1 MIYTLNSFINLI
13 EVNFADNHLGIRSF
27 NYGFY
32 DDLTMFA
39 TKDEQ
44 YAKMYIVINDIDHLD
59 NSVSQYNI
67 RVYFIDLLEND
78 NDNQNDV
85 LSDQLSIS
93 RDFINWCRLNE
104 DSFTVLN
111 TPTSVP
117 VRSIASDYIGG
128 WYTDISL
135 EVPIEGSDCSIP
147 FTGVTGSTI
156 GCPTLTVSLSDNVI
170 NPNDSITITATAN
183 SGFIPTSYQFLLL
196 DGTIT
201 ILAQQTG
208 NTFTWTANVPE
219 DSYDIYVLATDG
231 ITNVFDSQSINVATS

>member
-44 YAKMYIVINDIDHLD
+44 YAKMYIVINDIDHLE
-59 NSVSQYNI
+59 NSISQYNI

-135 EVPIEGSDCSIP
+135 EVPIEGSDCAIP

-156 GCPTLTVSLSDNVI
+156 VCQIFDVLSDFVTGATGTSISYMAYALQGTLTSEDWTI
-170 NPNDSITITATAN
+170 TRITIA
-183 SGFIPTSYQFLLL
+183 L
-196 DGTIT
+196 DGTQISEEAIGPWDDRY
-201 ILAQQTG
+201 ILPYT
-208 NTFTWTANVPE
+208 
-219 DSYDIYVLATDG
+219 
-231 ITNVFDSQSINVATS
+231 